1 MDELI
6 NAIYNYGIGVICI
19 AYFMY
24 FNSTTLKS
32 ITNTMSEVKQTL
44 VLLNEK
50 IEKGRSGRQSLLV
63 FPPKVS
69 IQSALQVVH
78 PQDNA
83 TKK

>member
-1 MDELI
+1 MTHAAITSFTFLRNYFPTEDQLI
-6 NAIYNYGIGVICI
+6 GL
-19 AYFMY
+19 
-24 FNSTTLKS
+24 TT
-32 ITNTMSEVKQTL
+32 
-44 VLLNEK
+44 LNEK

>member
-6 NAIYNYGIGVICI
+6 NAIYNYGIGIICI

-50 IEKGRSGRQSLLV
+50 IENLEQKLSKKKVLKDDKG
-63 FPPKVS
+63 
-69 IQSALQVVH
+69 
-78 PQDNA
+78 DE
-83 TKK
+83 

>member
-1 MDELI
+1 MIMDELI

-32 ITNTMSEVKQTL
+32 ITNTMNEVKQTL

-50 IEKGRSGRQSLLV
+50 IENLEQKLSKKKVIKEEKG
-63 FPPKVS
+63 
-69 IQSALQVVH
+69 
-78 PQDNA
+78 DD
-83 TKK
+83 

>member
-6 NAIYNYGIGVICI
+6 NAIYNYGIGIICI

-50 IEKGRSGRQSLLV
+50 IENLEQKLSKKKVIKEEKG
-63 FPPKVS
+63 
-69 IQSALQVVH
+69 
-78 PQDNA
+78 DD
-83 TKK
+83 